1 MTGKRSGNSSRWE
14 SSQGGTKRNRRGAR
28 DEESHNGGSTTVSS
42 HQDSILSS
50 DDDEERSDDEEERF
64 QRGRTS
70 RRGGEGSVSERNGE
84 HSGSRE
90 MNVDERSR
98 GRGGREDVAIN
109 STPPTRFPVVNDSNI
124 VTVPRDDSTRQTE
137 GPRLDNSLLDA
148 TSVGN
153 WDLTIK
159 NRVRNEVFYMKQ
171 FAKENSGYGSYLQ
184 KLLCTQ
190 ARVPVEV
197 QARYWDS
204 SGRKA
209 AKTSLNEK
217 RKTVIGSMKKAFL
230 SKFLCRRVDMI

>member
-14 SSQGGTKRNRRGAR
+14 SSQGGTKRNRRGATE
-28 DEESHNGGSTTVSS
+28 EESHHGGSTTVSS
-42 HQDSILSS
+42 HQDSTLSS
-50 DDDEERSDDEEERF
+50 DDEERSDDEEERF
-64 QRGRTS
+64 QRVRPS
-70 RRGGEGSVSERNGE
+70 VRGGEGNGE
-84 HSGSRE
+84 YSGRRSRK
-90 MNVDERSR
+90 MNVDERSQ
-98 GRGGREDVAIN
+98 GRGGREEEVATA

-124 VTVPRDDSTRQTE
+124 VTVQRDDSTRQAE

-153 WDLTIK
+153 WDLIIK

-171 FAKENSGYGSYLQ
+171 FAKERSGCGSYFQ

-209 AKTSLNEK
+209 AKQSLNEK
-217 RKTVIGSMKKAFL
+217 RKTVIIGSMKREFL
-230 SKFLCRRVDMI
+230 SKLLCKRVDLK